1 MNLDR
6 RQMLVAASVVAFAP
20 AAQAATPKS
29 LGFNPA
35 KLAQLDAEMQ
45 GLVDSNKLAGVVT
58 LVARHGKLVSLK
70 AHGQRDLASHSP
82 LATDAIFRIASMT
95 KPICGVAMMILYDQ
109 GKWALDDTVAKH
121 IPQFAGL
128 KVKTA
133 DGLVDQASP
142 MTMRQLM
149 SHTAG
154 FDASA
159 GYDGMGLQD
168 TDLQAMIDKLAK
180 LPLAFQPGTD
190 WRYGPSVNIQGY
202 IVEKLSG
209 MNLDQFLR
217 SKIFGPLRMADTGFY
232 VPAAKAAR
240 VATVNTYGQDGT
252 ITPAPLQS
260 DPTKVPTFWSGSGG
274 LLSTAYDYWRFA
286 QMVANG
292 GQLEGKRII
301 TPASVALMR
310 TNVLA
315 TGVGVDLYG
324 PSQPGVGFGLD
335 FAILMDPTAA
345 KSPMGLGSHW
355 WGGAFGTWFWIDPAN
370 DLVFVGMIQNL
381 RGSVP
386 GGGTP
391 AVRDI
396 SPRLVY
402 GALTRA

>member
-1 MNLDR
+1 
-6 RQMLVAASVVAFAP
+6 MLVAASVVAIAP
-20 AAQAATPKS
+20 AAQAATPIS

-109 GKWALDDTVAKH
+109 GKWALDDAVAKH

-252 ITPAPLQS
+252 ITPAPQQS

-274 LLSTAYDYWRFA
+274 LLSTAHDYWRFA

-315 TGVGVDLYG
+315 PGVGVDLYG

-355 WGGAFGTWFWIDPAN
+355 WGGAFGTWFWIDPVN

-402 GALTRA
+402 GALKRA

>member
-1 MNLDR
+1 MHLDR
-6 RQMLVAASVVAFAP
+6 RQMFVAASAVALAP
-20 AAQAATPKS
+20 SAQAATPKS
-29 LGFNPA
+29 LGFDPT
-35 KLAQLDAEMQ
+35 KLALLDAEMQ
-45 GLVDSNKLAGVVT
+45 GLVDGKKLAGVVT
-58 LVARHGKLVSLK
+58 LVARRGKLVSLK
-70 AHGQRDLASHSP
+70 AHGERDLASHSP
-82 LATDAIFRIASMT
+82 LATDSIFRIASMT
-95 KPICGVAMMILYDQ
+95 KPICGVAMMILFEQ
-109 GKWALDDTVAKH
+109 SKWALDDTVAKH

-133 DGLVDQASP
+133 DGLVDQARP

-154 FDASA
+154 FDVSA

-168 TDLQAMIDKLAK
+168 TDLQGMIDKLAK

-209 MNLDQFLR
+209 MTLDQFLR
-217 SKIFGPLRMADTGFY
+217 SKIFGPLKMVDTGFY

-240 VATVNTYGQDGT
+240 VATVNTYGTDGT
-252 ITPAPLQS
+252 IIPAPQQS
-260 DPTKVPTFWSGSGG
+260 DPAKVPTFWSGSGG
-274 LLSTAYDYWRFA
+274 LLSTAHDYWRFA

-292 GQLEGKRII
+292 GTLEGKRII
-301 TPASVALMR
+301 SPASVALMHA
-310 TNVLA
+310 NVLA
-315 TGVGVDLYG
+315 PGVGVDLYG
-324 PSQPGVGFGLD
+324 PTQPGVGFGLD
-335 FAILMDPTAA
+335 FAILLDPAAA
-345 KSPMGLGSHW
+345 KSPMGRDSHW
-355 WGGAFGTWFWIDPAN
+355 WGGAFGTWFWIDPVN

-402 GALTRA
+402 GAMARA